1 VLWCYKKELSLS
13 SHRKKRAR
21 QLQKQAARGLLDPD
35 AEDPFS
41 LFVASTDI
49 RYCHYADSH
58 RVLGRT
64 VGCLVL
70 QDFEALTPS
79 LLARSVE
86 TVEGGGLVILLLSN
100 MESLTQLYS
109 LTMDVHSRLRPSGT
123 AAAETGGSSF
133 CGEVVPRFN
142 ERLVLSLAK
151 CANALIVDDE
161 LNVLPTSSH
170 AASMMATSPS
180 GAGSPDLAPRGAGRG
195 AEDPELGELVGS
207 LQDAQPAGALAS
219 ACATLDQAR
228 ALVTFLDAASEK
240 GLRSTVALTAGR
252 GRGKSAALG
261 LGIAGALALGYSNI
275 FVTAPSPENT
285 RTLFEFAA
293 RGLSKLGFKEHLDFD
308 VVQASDPALAG
319 AVVRLNVFRSHR
331 QTVQFV
337 LPQHAERV
345 AGSTAELLVIDEA
358 AAIPLPMVKAL
369 LGPYLVFLCSTVT
382 GYEGTGRSLSLKLLS
397 QLRAAGAKLGSGGGS
412 ANGGGAGA
420 TGGDGTPSSSSL
432 LPRTFRE
439 ITLSTPIRYA
449 PGDAIESWLHSCLCL
464 DAPGSVP
471 PPPKRLPPPAAC
483 QLYAVDRD
491 TLFSGHAAAEA
502 FLQRC
507 VALLAASHYKNSP
520 DDLLLLA
527 DAPAHRLFAL
537 LAPPADEAANAMP
550 DVLAVV
556 QVALEG
562 GIARDAARAALAH
575 GHAPG
580 GDLIPWTLG
589 AQFRDAELPRL
600 SGARVVRI
608 AVHPDLQRCGYGSA
622 ALEALV
628 AFYEGKMQELGD
640 SSDDDEE
647 EEEVGGKGKKKKEKK
662 GDASAPPTP
671 AKARGDEGAP
681 ASAALPP
688 SSSDLLHTER
698 LRARTTG
705 LPPLLTPLRSR
716 RPEPLHWV
724 GAAFGLTPDLHAF
737 WSRAG
742 FLPLYL
748 RQTPTPTTGEHTAI
762 LLRPLTRGP
771 GAEAGDAPAKGWASP
786 FVRDFRCRLAALLG
800 GALLRKLPPGLALGL
815 LAPRLT
821 FSEAEAEEAV
831 ARAARAAARKKRED
845 EDEEEERA
853 RRRRREAKSGAG
865 GGAKAPPSSPSSRSY
880 PLPVAHADGTPL
892 TPHDLA
898 RLAAHAASLVDGN
911 AVSDLVPP
919 LAAAWCAGRLPVAL
933 SAAQAALLVSLG
945 LQRSSADEAA
955 AALGLPVQ
963 QCLALF
969 SKASRRLHAHLRALA
984 AAAADA
990 AELPPR
996 PTSAAAVAARGAG
1009 AAAAAV
1015 AAERVS
1021 HAALESLDAE
1031 LDEEARRAS
1040 KAAAAALAAELE
1052 GEDLAAFAVGD
1063 GIVAEA
1069 EAAAAAAGGA
1079 AGGLRRGALLSAP
1092 ATAEGLAAAARN
1104 ARNALAGS
1112 GGDKKK
1118 RSSQGRDG
1126 DGGSADLYKRK
1137 GKKGG
1142 GSSKKMRS

>member
-1 VLWCYKKELSLS
+1 M
-13 SHRKKRAR
+13 
-21 QLQKQAARGLLDPD
+21 
-35 AEDPFS
+35 
-41 LFVASTDI
+41 ASTDI

-86 TVEGGGLVILLLSN
+86 TVAGGGLVILLLSN

-123 AAAETGGSSF
+123 AASAAGGGESSPPSF

-170 AASMMATSPS
+170 AASMMTN
-180 GAGSPDLAPRGAGRG
+180 GGDDFVPRGGPNSQI
-195 AEDPELGELVGS
+195 DPELDDLVRS
-207 LQDAQPAGALAS
+207 LADAQPAGALAS
-219 ACATLDQAR
+219 SCATLDQAR

-293 RGLSKLGFKEHLDFD
+293 RGLAKLGFKEHLDFD
-308 VVQASDPALAG
+308 VVQATDPALAK

-397 QLRAAGAKLGSGGGS
+397 QLRAAGAKLGGSSGGGGGGGSGGGGS
-412 ANGGGAGA
+412 ANGTASA
-420 TGGDGTPSSSSL
+420 TADGTTSL

-439 ITLSTPIRYA
+439 ITLTAPIRYA

-483 QLYAVDRD
+483 SLYAVDRD

-580 GDLIPWTLG
+580 GDLIPWTLS

-600 SGARVVRI
+600 SGARIVRV
-608 AVHPDLQRCGYGSA
+608 AVHPDLQRCGYGGA
-622 ALEALV
+622 ALRELV
-628 AFYEGKMQELGD
+628 AFYEGRMQELGD
-640 SSDDDEE
+640 SSSSDDDDDEE
-647 EEEVGGKGKKKKEKK
+647 SEEEAGKKKKEKK
-662 GDASAPPTP
+662 KSSKEKEKKGDAANAAASAPPTP
-671 AKARGDEGAP
+671 AKAAV
-681 ASAALPP
+681 P
-688 SSSDLLHTER
+688 SSPSNSTSTTDLLHTER

-705 LPPLLTPLRSR
+705 LPPLLTPLRGSR

-724 GAAFGLTPDLHAF
+724 GAAFGLTPELHSF
-737 WSRAG
+737 WSRVG

-762 LLRPLTRGP
+762 MLRPLTKGP
-771 GAEAGDAPAKGWASP
+771 GAEAEDAPAKGWVSP
-786 FVRDFRCRLAALLG
+786 FVKDFRCRLSALLG
-800 GALLRKLPPGLALGL
+800 GTLLRKLPPGLALGL
-815 LAPRLT
+815 LAPRLA

-831 ARAARAAARKKRED
+831 AGAARAAARKKRED
-845 EDEEEERA
+845 EAEEEERA
-853 RRRRREAKSGAG
+853 KKRKKEESRANGGGGGG
-865 GGAKAPPSSPSSRSY
+865 GGANVVSSSSSSSRSY

-898 RLAAHAASLVDGN
+898 RLAAHAAALVDGN

-919 LAAAWCAGRLPVAL
+919 LAAAWCSGRLPVSL

-945 LQRSSADEAA
+945 LQRSSAEEAA
-955 AALGLPVQ
+955 SALGLPVQ
-963 QCLALF
+963 QCLTL
-969 SKASRRLHAHLRALA
+969 
-984 AAAADA
+984 
-990 AELPPR
+990 
-996 PTSAAAVAARGAG
+996 
-1009 AAAAAV
+1009 
-1015 AAERVS
+1015 
-1021 HAALESLDAE
+1021 
-1031 LDEEARRAS
+1031 
-1040 KAAAAALAAELE
+1040 
-1052 GEDLAAFAVGD
+1052 
-1063 GIVAEA
+1063 
-1069 EAAAAAAGGA
+1069 
-1079 AGGLRRGALLSAP
+1079 
-1092 ATAEGLAAAARN
+1092 
-1104 ARNALAGS
+1104 
-1112 GGDKKK
+1112 
-1118 RSSQGRDG
+1118 
-1126 DGGSADLYKRK
+1126 
-1137 GKKGG
+1137 
-1142 GSSKKMRS
+1142 

>member
-1 VLWCYKKELSLS
+1 MLWCYKKELSLS

-21 QLQKQAARGLLDPD
+21 QLQKQAARGLLDPE

-100 MESLTQLYS
+100 MESLTQLYT

-123 AAAETGGSSF
+123 AAAGVNGGNKDSF

-151 CANALIVDDE
+151 CSNALIVDDE

-170 AASMMATSPS
+170 AASMMMSS
-180 GAGSPDLAPRGAGRG
+180 GDSNSEFVPRGIGNQNS
-195 AEDPELGELVGS
+195 DPELDDLVRS
-207 LQDAQPAGALAS
+207 LADAQPAGALS
-219 ACATLDQAR
+219 SSCATLDQAR

-293 RGLSKLGFKEHLDFD
+293 RGLTKLGFKEHLDFD
-308 VVQASDPALAG
+308 VVQATDPALAK
-319 AVVRLNVFRSHR
+319 AVVRLNVYRSHR

-397 QLRAAGAKLGSGGGS
+397 QLRAAGAKLGSGGAS
-412 ANGGGAGA
+412 ANGGG
-420 TGGDGTPSSSSL
+420 GDGTTTSSSSL

-439 ITLSTPIRYA
+439 ITLTTPIRYA

-483 QLYAVDRD
+483 SLYSVDRD

-537 LAPPADEAANAMP
+537 LGPPADEAANAMP
-550 DVLAVV
+550 DVLAVI

-600 SGARVVRI
+600 SGARVVRV
-608 AVHPDLQRCGYGSA
+608 AVHPDLQRCGYGRA

-628 AFYEGKMQELGD
+628 AFYEGKVQELGG
-640 SSDDDEE
+640 SSSDEE
-647 EEEVGGKGKKKKEKK
+647 EEEEEGKEKK
-662 GDASAPPTP
+662 KSKSKSRKVGSDASAPPTP
-671 AKARGDEGAP
+671 AKARNDE
-681 ASAALPP
+681 
-688 SSSDLLHTER
+688 SSSAVDLLHTER
-698 LRARTTG
+698 LRARTTE
-705 LPPLLTPLRSR
+705 LPPLLTPLRDC

-724 GAAFGLTPDLHAF
+724 GAAFGLTPELHSF
-737 WSRAG
+737 WSRSG

-771 GAEAGDAPAKGWASP
+771 GPEAGDAPEKGWIAP
-786 FVRDFRCRLAALLG
+786 FVRDFRCRLSALLG

-815 LAPRLT
+815 LAPRLA

-845 EDEEEERA
+845 EEEEEKAA
-853 RRRRREAKSGAG
+853 RKNKKESKSNANV
-865 GGAKAPPSSPSSRSY
+865 SSSSSRSY

-892 TPHDLA
+892 TPHDLS
-898 RLAAHAASLVDGN
+898 RLAAHASSLVDGN

-919 LAAAWCAGRLPVAL
+919 LAAAWCSGRLPVTL

-945 LQRSSADEAA
+945 LQRSSAEEAA
-955 AALGLPVQ
+955 SALGLPLQ
-963 QCLALF
+963 QCMALF

-996 PTSAAAVAARGAG
+996 PKSSAAVAAKEGG
-1009 AAAAAV
+1009 KTSSKTLG
-1015 AAERVS
+1015 VS
-1021 HAALESLDAE
+1021 SASLESLDAE

-1052 GEDLAAFAVGD
+1052 GEDLAAFAVGEEV
-1063 GIVAEA
+1063 VAEA
-1069 EAAAAAAGGA
+1069 EAAAVASGV
-1079 AGGLRRGALLSAP
+1079 LCRGTLLSAP

-1104 ARNALAGS
+1104 ASSKKMDREKNKNNKSSHHGG
-1112 GGDKKK
+1112 GGD
-1118 RSSQGRDG
+1118 
-1126 DGGSADLYKRK
+1126 GSADLYKRK
-1137 GKKGG
+1137 GMKGG
-1142 GSSKKMRS
+1142 GGGKKMRS

>member
-21 QLQKQAARGLLDPD
+21 QLQKQAARGLLDPE

-100 MESLTQLYS
+100 MESLTQLYT

-123 AAAETGGSSF
+123 AAAGVNGGNKDSF

-151 CANALIVDDE
+151 CSNALIVDDE

-170 AASMMATSPS
+170 AASMMMSS
-180 GAGSPDLAPRGAGRG
+180 GDSNSEFVPRGIGNQNS
-195 AEDPELGELVGS
+195 DPELDDLVRS
-207 LQDAQPAGALAS
+207 LADAQPAGALS
-219 ACATLDQAR
+219 SSCATLDQAR

-293 RGLSKLGFKEHLDFD
+293 RGLTKLGFKEHLDFD
-308 VVQASDPALAG
+308 VVQATDPALAK
-319 AVVRLNVFRSHR
+319 AVVRLNVYRSHR

-397 QLRAAGAKLGSGGGS
+397 QLRAAGAKLGSGGAS
-412 ANGGGAGA
+412 ANGGG
-420 TGGDGTPSSSSL
+420 GDGTTTSSSSL

-439 ITLSTPIRYA
+439 ITLTTPIRYA

-483 QLYAVDRD
+483 SLYSVDRD

-537 LAPPADEAANAMP
+537 LGPPADEAANAMP
-550 DVLAVV
+550 DVLAVI

-600 SGARVVRI
+600 SGARVVRV
-608 AVHPDLQRCGYGSA
+608 AVHPDLQRCGYGRA

-628 AFYEGKMQELGD
+628 AFYEGKVQELGG
-640 SSDDDEE
+640 SSSDEE
-647 EEEVGGKGKKKKEKK
+647 EEEEEGKEKK
-662 GDASAPPTP
+662 KSKSKSRKVGSDASAPPTP
-671 AKARGDEGAP
+671 AKARNDE
-681 ASAALPP
+681 
-688 SSSDLLHTER
+688 SSSAVDLLHTER
-698 LRARTTG
+698 LRARTTE
-705 LPPLLTPLRSR
+705 LPPLLTPLRDC

-724 GAAFGLTPDLHAF
+724 GAAFGLTPELHSF
-737 WSRAG
+737 WSRSG

-771 GAEAGDAPAKGWASP
+771 GPEAGDAPEKGWIAP
-786 FVRDFRCRLAALLG
+786 FVRDFRCRLSALLG

-815 LAPRLT
+815 LAPRLA

-845 EDEEEERA
+845 EEEEEKAA
-853 RRRRREAKSGAG
+853 RKNKKESKSNANV
-865 GGAKAPPSSPSSRSY
+865 SSSSSRSY

-892 TPHDLA
+892 TPHDLS
-898 RLAAHAASLVDGN
+898 RLAAHASSLVDGN

-919 LAAAWCAGRLPVAL
+919 LAAAWCSGRLPVTL

-945 LQRSSADEAA
+945 LQRSSAEEAA
-955 AALGLPVQ
+955 SALGLPLQ
-963 QCLALF
+963 QCMALF

-996 PTSAAAVAARGAG
+996 PKSSAAVAAKEGG
-1009 AAAAAV
+1009 KTSSKTLG
-1015 AAERVS
+1015 VS
-1021 HAALESLDAE
+1021 SASLESLDAE

-1052 GEDLAAFAVGD
+1052 GEDLAAFAVGEEV
-1063 GIVAEA
+1063 VAEA
-1069 EAAAAAAGGA
+1069 EAAAVASGV
-1079 AGGLRRGALLSAP
+1079 LCRGTLLSAP

-1104 ARNALAGS
+1104 ASSKKMDREKNKNNKSSHHGG
-1112 GGDKKK
+1112 GGD
-1118 RSSQGRDG
+1118 
-1126 DGGSADLYKRK
+1126 GSADLYKRK
-1137 GKKGG
+1137 GMKGG
-1142 GSSKKMRS
+1142 GGGKKMRS